1 MTQRSRHMFIYNE
14 FDMDYSTRLRKH
26 VSRLLALMLGVVVCM
41 AATAGGMQSDNVEK
55 LAKYEQL
62 KLPELVR
69 RANANDAWA
78 QFELGSRFNYGRNA
92 PKNNSEALSWLRRA
106 AQNGQRDA
114 QRLLAVKL
122 YNGYDIAVDHD
133 EALLWAQRLAES
145 GDAPGQLMLGN
156 MYANGE
162 GSPRDLVRAYMWY
175 DIAATT
181 AQQGVTDSALQQ
193 AAVEMRDKTGALLM
207 PEEEVV
213 AQEFASNWW
222 LRKQGVS
229 SLASKQKSKV
239 ASKTASKKAASKQK
253 TTAKPK
259 VPEKPKTP
267 AKPEA
272 NKNQSLKP

>member
-1 MTQRSRHMFIYNE
+1 MTRRSRHNVYNGS
-14 FDMDYSTRLRKH
+14 DMDYSMCLPKH
-26 VSRLLALMLGVVVCM
+26 VLRLLALVLGVAACI
-41 AATAGGMQSDNVEK
+41 ANATAGGVPSSNVEK

-62 KLPELVR
+62 KLPELLR
-69 RANANDAWA
+69 RANKNDAWA

-92 PKNNSEALSWLRRA
+92 PKNNTEALSWLRRA

-122 YNGYDIAVDHD
+122 YNGYDVAVDHD

-145 GDAPGQLMLGN
+145 GDAPGQVMLGN

-175 DIAATT
+175 DIAATM
-181 AQQGVTDSALQQ
+181 AQQDASDPAWQQ

-229 SLASKQKSKV
+229 SLASKQKSK
-239 ASKTASKKAASKQK
+239 ASKTASKKVSPKK
-253 TTAKPK
+253 STAKPK
-259 VPEKPKTP
+259 VPEKPKTS
-267 AKPEA
+267 AKPEV
-272 NKNQSLKP
+272 KKPPQP

>member
-1 MTQRSRHMFIYNE
+1 MTRRVRHNVYNGS
-14 FDMDYSTRLRKH
+14 DMDYSLRLRKH
-26 VSRLLALMLGVVVCM
+26 VPRLLALMLGATVSI
-41 AATAGGMQSDNVEK
+41 AAVAAGGMPSNDAEK
-55 LAKYEQL
+55 LARYEQL

-92 PKNNSEALSWLRRA
+92 PKNNTEALNWLRRA
-106 AQNGQRDA
+106 AKNGQPDA

-122 YNGYDIAVDHD
+122 YNGYDVAVDHD

-175 DIAATT
+175 DIAATM
-181 AQQGVTDSALQQ
+181 AQQDAADPAMEQ
-193 AAVEMRDKTGALLM
+193 AAVEMRDKTEALLM
-207 PEEEVV
+207 PEEKVV

-229 SLASKQKSKV
+229 LAARQKS
-239 ASKTASKKAASKQK
+239 STAGKK
-253 TTAKPK
+253 TTSPK
-259 VPEKPKTP
+259 RAATHPKAPAKPKTP
-267 AKPEA
+267 VKPEV
-272 NKNQSLKP
+272 KKPQ

>member
-1 MTQRSRHMFIYNE
+1 MTRRARHNVYNG
-14 FDMDYSTRLRKH
+14 FDMDYSLRLCKH
-26 VSRLLALMLGVVVCM
+26 VPRLLALVLGVVAFIAT
-41 AATAGGMQSDNVEK
+41 AAAGGMQSNNAEK

-92 PKNNSEALSWLRRA
+92 PKNNTEALGWLRRA
-106 AQNGQRDA
+106 AKNGQPDA

-122 YNGYDIAVDHD
+122 YNGYDVAVDHD

-175 DIAATT
+175 DIAATM
-181 AQQGVTDSALQQ
+181 AQQDAADPAVQQ
-193 AAVEMRDKTGALLM
+193 TAIEMRDKTEALLM
-207 PEEEVV
+207 PEEKVV

-229 SLASKQKSKV
+229 PASRQKSR
-239 ASKTASKKAASKQK
+239 TASKKTVSPKK
-253 TTAKPK
+253 TATEPKVPAKPK
-259 VPEKPKTP
+259 AP
-267 AKPEA
+267 AKPEV
-272 NKNQSLKP
+272 KKPQQP

>member
-1 MTQRSRHMFIYNE
+1 MTRRVRHNVYNE
-14 FDMDYSTRLRKH
+14 PDMDYSLRLRKH
-26 VSRLLALMLGVVVCM
+26 VPRLLALMLGVTIPI
-41 AATAGGMQSDNVEK
+41 AAAVAGGMQSNDAEK
-55 LAKYEQL
+55 LARYEQF

-92 PKNNSEALSWLRRA
+92 PKNNTEALNWLRRA
-106 AQNGQRDA
+106 AKSGQPDA

-122 YNGYDIAVDHD
+122 YNGYDVAVDHD

-145 GDAPGQLMLGN
+145 GDMSGQLMLGN

-181 AQQGVTDSALQQ
+181 AQQDAADPAVQQ
-193 AAVEMRDKTGALLM
+193 TAVELRDKTEALLM
-207 PEEEVV
+207 PEEKVV

-229 SLASKQKSKV
+229 LAPRQKSG
-239 ASKTASKKAASKQK
+239 AASKKAASPKK
-253 TTAKPK
+253 AVTKPGA
-259 VPEKPKTP
+259 PAKPKTP
-267 AKPEA
+267 AKPEVR
-272 NKNQSLKP
+272 KPQQP

>member
-1 MTQRSRHMFIYNE
+1 MTRRARHNVYNGS
-14 FDMDYSTRLRKH
+14 DMDYSMRLRKH
-26 VSRLLALMLGVVVCM
+26 VPLLLSLGV
-41 AATAGGMQSDNVEK
+41 AAYIATATAGGMQSDDVER

-92 PKNNSEALSWLRRA
+92 PKNNIEALSWLRRA

-122 YNGYDIAVDHD
+122 YNGYDVAVDHD

-145 GDAPGQLMLGN
+145 GDAPAQLMLGN

-175 DIAATT
+175 DIASTM
-181 AQQGVTDSALQQ
+181 AQQGVTDPALQQ
-193 AAVEMRDKTGALLM
+193 AAVAMRDKTGALLM
-207 PEEEVV
+207 PEEEVI

-229 SLASKQKSKV
+229 LAPKQKSK
-239 ASKTASKKAASKQK
+239 ATSKKAISPKKAATKLK
-253 TTAKPK
+253 T
-259 VPEKPKTP
+259 PEKPQAP
-267 AKPEA
+267 AKPEV
-272 NKNQSLKP
+272 KKPQQP

>member
-1 MTQRSRHMFIYNE
+1 MTRRTRHNVYNGS
-14 FDMDYSTRLRKH
+14 DMDYSMCLRKH
-26 VSRLLALMLGVVVCM
+26 VPRLLVLVLGV
-41 AATAGGMQSDNVEK
+41 AAYIAPATAGGMQSNDVEM

-62 KLPELVR
+62 KLPELIR

-92 PKNNSEALSWLRRA
+92 PKSNTEALSWLRRA

-122 YNGYDIAVDHD
+122 YNGYDVAVDHD

-175 DIAATT
+175 DIASTM
-181 AQQGVTDSALQQ
+181 AQQGTALQQ

-207 PEEEVV
+207 PEEEVI
-213 AQEFASNWW
+213 AQESASNWW

-229 SLASKQKSKV
+229 LAPKQKSK
-239 ASKTASKKAASKQK
+239 AASKKATSPKKAA
-253 TTAKPK
+253 TKPK
-259 VPEKPKTP
+259 APDKPQAP
-267 AKPEA
+267 AKPEV
-272 NKNQSLKP
+272 KKP

>member
-1 MTQRSRHMFIYNE
+1 MTRRARQNVYNGS
-14 FDMDYSTRLRKH
+14 DMDYSTRLRKH
-26 VSRLLALMLGVVVCM
+26 VSRLLTLVLGV
-41 AATAGGMQSDNVEK
+41 AAYIAIANAGGMQSNDAEK
-55 LAKYEQL
+55 LANYEQL

-92 PKNNSEALSWLRRA
+92 PKNNTEALSWLRRA
-106 AQNGQRDA
+106 AKNGQRDA

-122 YNGYDIAVDHD
+122 YNGYDVAVDHD

-175 DIAATT
+175 DIASTM
-181 AQQGVTDSALQQ
+181 AQQDAADPALQQ
-193 AAVEMRDKTGALLM
+193 AAVALRDKTGALLM
-207 PEEEVV
+207 PEEEVI

-229 SLASKQKSKV
+229 LAPKQKSK
-239 ASKTASKKAASKQK
+239 ATSKKATNQK
-253 TTAKPK
+253 KPATK
-259 VPEKPKTP
+259 LKAPVKPQAP
-267 AKPEA
+267 AKPEV
-272 NKNQSLKP
+272 KKPQQP